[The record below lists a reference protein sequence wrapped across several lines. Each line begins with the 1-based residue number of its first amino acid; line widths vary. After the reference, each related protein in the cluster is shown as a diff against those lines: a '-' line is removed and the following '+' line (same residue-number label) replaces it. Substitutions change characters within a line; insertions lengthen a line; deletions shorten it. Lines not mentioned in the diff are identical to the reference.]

1 MHCLNP
7 EPLRH
12 HACHPH
18 PPLQWDVFCQ
28 VIDNFGDI
36 GVCWRLAANLAARGQ
51 QVRLWVDDASAL
63 AWMAPQGA
71 PGVQVLP
78 WPVQAPE
85 GGMGDVVVE
94 AFGCEIAPAVVAA
107 LAQQA
112 RRVLGPGRASGENRG
127 APVWINLEYLSAEPY
142 VERCHALPSPLWSG
156 PGAGLTR
163 HFFYP
168 GFTPGTGGLL
178 REPGLQQRQAHF
190 DRSAWRA
197 RQGVAADA
205 LAVALFCYEPVA
217 LPALLEQLEH
227 AAPPAHLLVTPGRA
241 AAAVR
246 AVQALQPGAALHPQ
260 ARTADNA
267 STAAG
272 AAGAI
277 GAIGAIGTVAAS
289 PPEEPENNLETGLQ
303 HRLDLRG
310 QLSISYLPAVDQA
323 QFDHLLWASDLNLV
337 RGEDSLVRALWAG
350 QPLVWQIYPQSDLA
364 HHAKLYAFL
373 DWLQAPPS
381 LRHFHAVWNGLES
394 GPLPAL
400 SARVLA
406 EWAECFCAARTHLLA
421 QDDLA
426 SQLLGFVHKRR

>member
-1 MHCLNP
+1 MHPMDFMHLTALHP
-7 EPLRH
+7 TAPPHLPLP
-12 HACHPH
+12 PH
-18 PPLQWDVFCQ
+18 PPLRWDVFCQ

-36 GVCWRLAANLAARGQ
+36 GVCWRLAVNLAARGQ

-112 RRVLGPGRASGENRG
+112 QQVWSAGSASGENRA

-142 VERCHALPSPLWSG
+142 VQRCHALPSPLWSG

-190 DRSAWRA
+190 DRSAWRT

-227 AAPPAHLLVTPGRA
+227 TALPAHLLVTPGRA
-241 AAAVR
+241 AAAV
-246 AVQALQPGAALHPQ
+246 QALQPGAALHQQ
-260 ARTADNA
+260 ARTAGNA
-267 STAAG
+267 CTAAG

-277 GAIGAIGTVAAS
+277 GTVAAALV
-289 PPEEPENNLETGLQ
+289 EEPENTHEIGLQ
-303 HRLDLRG
+303 RTPSLRG
-310 QLSISYLPAVDQA
+310 QLPISYLPPVDQT

-364 HHAKLYAFL
+364 HHAKLHAFL
-373 DWLQAPPS
+373 DWLQAPAS
-381 LRHFHAVWNGLES
+381 LRHFHAVWNGLQG

-400 SARVLA
+400 GAGVLA
-406 EWAECFCAARTHLLA
+406 EWAECACAARTRLLV
-421 QDDLA
+421 QDDLVG
-426 SQLLGFVHKRR
+426 QLLGFVHKQR

>member
-36 GVCWRLAANLAARGQ
+36 GVCWRLAVNLAARGQ

-78 WPVQAPE
+78 WPLQAPPQ
-85 GGMGDVVVE
+85 GFGDVLVE
-94 AFGCEIAPAVVAA
+94 AFGCELAPAVLAGI
-107 LAQQA
+107 AQQA
-112 RRVLGPGRASGENRG
+112 HGQGG

-142 VERCHALPSPLWSG
+142 VQRCHALPSPVLNG
-156 PGAGLTR
+156 PGAGLTK

-168 GFTPGTGGLL
+168 GFTAGTGGLL

-190 DRSAWRA
+190 DRSAWRT

-205 LAVALFCYEPVA
+205 LAVALFCYEPLA

-227 AAPPAHLLVTPGRA
+227 TALPAHLLVTPGRA
-241 AAAVR
+241 AT
-246 AVQALQPGAALHPQ
+246 AVQALQPGAALHQQ
-260 ARTADNA
+260 ARTAGNA
-267 STAAG
+267 CTAAG

-277 GAIGAIGTVAAS
+277 GTVAAALV
-289 PPEEPENNLETGLQ
+289 EEPENTHEIGLQ
-303 HRLDLRG
+303 RTPSLRG
-310 QLSISYLPAVDQA
+310 QLPISYLLPVDQT

-364 HHAKLYAFL
+364 HHAKLHAFL

-400 SARVLA
+400 NARVLA
-406 EWAECFCAARTHLLA
+406 EWAQCFCAARTHLLA